1 MSKARFRDALPF
13 VALAGLILL
22 AYAAALGNDYVWDDR
37 WFLVDFAWLD
47 SPAAAWRTA
56 FSPLFMGDSY
66 VRPLPLLTLYA
77 DNLFG
82 EHRAAVSHGVNII
95 IHFASACLVYL
106 LARDA
111 IRRCFPSPGI
121 EQWAA
126 FASASLFAV
135 HPALTEAVV
144 WVSSRFD
151 LMVTLFT
158 LAGLWLSTRD
168 RWSDVGLALAMGGIF
183 ALAAFSKELAV
194 VFPVLLALFVV
205 LRSSAGVGA
214 LPTPR
219 VLLARR
225 WFLVFAAIVL
235 AGCAYLVVRL
245 YVLSGSAGVRNPAF
259 DVEQWVRS
267 SATIARYLQLT
278 FLPFAGNSPQH
289 TFIWSTDSKVADY
302 LPQIAGSMLF
312 VAATAWLVVRRNP
325 LGLVLAAW
333 SVGYVLVIHLV
344 PINVGNNTVQ
354 QRFMYLPT
362 AVLFSLIPY
371 GLTGLR
377 LSSPAK
383 KAASALLVVFLLA
396 SVLVVRSIVPAWKAD
411 FSLWSWARQIDPA
424 SAMARENLIWAYLDA
439 GMYEELDREVE
450 LLVKDGVVTSINGP
464 LNVGVSHHRRGDME
478 RALFYYN
485 MAREHLGQ
493 ASAAQRSAVYSNIAA
508 VYVQLGR
515 RDEAMA
521 SIELA
526 VKADRN
532 NHLALAN
539 LLVFCEG
546 YPIRLPEYDPVVLRR
561 AREMEPINRRALLE
575 HRPDIDLSGLCPASF
590 RGGR

>member
-1 MSKARFRDALPF
+1 MSKERFRDSLPF
-13 VALAGLILL
+13 LALAALIAL

-56 FSPLFMGDSY
+56 FSPLFMEESY
-66 VRPLPLLTLYA
+66 VRPLPLLTLYT

-95 IHFASACLVYL
+95 IHFASTCLVYL

-111 IRRCFPSPGI
+111 IRKSFPSSGMGR
-121 EQWAA
+121 WAA

-158 LAGLWLSTRD
+158 LAGLWISTRD
-168 RWSDVGLALAMGGIF
+168 RWSSAGLALAIGGVF

-205 LRSSAGVGA
+205 LRSSADGVA
-214 LPTPR
+214 LPTPH

-225 WFLVFAAIVL
+225 WLLVFAAIAI
-235 AGCAYLVVRL
+235 AGCVYVAVRL
-245 YVLSGSAGVRNPAF
+245 HVLSGGAGVRHPVF
-259 DVEQWVRS
+259 DIEQWVRTC
-267 SATIARYLQLT
+267 ATITRYLQLT

-289 TFIWSTDSKVADY
+289 TFVWSADSTVADY
-302 LPQIAGSMLF
+302 LPQIVVSMLF
-312 VAATAWLVVRRNP
+312 VGATAWLVIRRNP

-333 SVGYVLVIHLV
+333 SVGYLLVIHV
-344 PINVGNNTVQ
+344 IPINVGNNTVQ

-371 GLTGLR
+371 GLTTLR
-377 LSSPAK
+377 LSSSAR
-383 KAASALLVVFLLA
+383 KAASALLVLFLLG

-439 GMYEELDREVE
+439 GMYDELDREVD
-450 LLVKDGVVTSINGP
+450 LLVKDGVITSINGP
-464 LNVGVSHHRRGDME
+464 LNVGVSHHRRGNLE
-478 RALFYYN
+478 RALFYYD
-485 MAREHLGQ
+485 MAREHIAQ
-493 ASAAQRSAVYSNIAA
+493 ASAAQRSAVYSNMAA
-508 VYVQLGR
+508 AYVQLGR
-515 RDEAMA
+515 REEAMA

-546 YPIRLPEYDPVVLRR
+546 QSIRLPGYDPVVLRR

-575 HRPDIDLSGLCPASF
+575 HRPGADLSGLCPASF
-590 RGGR
+590 GGGK